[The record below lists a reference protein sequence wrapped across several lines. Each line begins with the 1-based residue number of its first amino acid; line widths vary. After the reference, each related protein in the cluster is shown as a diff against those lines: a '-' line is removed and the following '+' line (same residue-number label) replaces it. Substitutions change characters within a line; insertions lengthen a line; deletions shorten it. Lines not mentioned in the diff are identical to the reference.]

1 LLLVLINYFYADTLS
16 GGESIWG
23 KPFKDEFHSRLRMVR
38 RGLVCMAN
46 AGKVGI
52 KEIAPY

>member
-1 LLLVLINYFYADTLS
+1 MDTLS

-52 KEIAPY
+52 KENAPLLISVAEPEP